1 LRYRNC
7 IAIYV
12 TTSILWIVP
21 DRSLA
26 DIELSGD

>member
-1 LRYRNC
+1 LPYRDC

-21 DRSLA
+21 DRRLA
-26 DIELSGD
+26 DIEFSED